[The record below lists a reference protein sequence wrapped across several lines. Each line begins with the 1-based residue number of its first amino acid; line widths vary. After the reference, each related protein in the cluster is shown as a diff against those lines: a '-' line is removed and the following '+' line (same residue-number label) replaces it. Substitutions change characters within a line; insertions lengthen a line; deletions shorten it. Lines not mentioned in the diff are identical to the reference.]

1 MNILI
6 TGTSTGLG
14 NGLTKH
20 YLKQGHTVYGISRKA
35 DDSLNKLNNFE
46 FLSQDLIK
54 FDEVK
59 EKISGFLKN
68 VQSLDLVILN
78 AGKLNKIKD
87 LKETSLDEI
96 KTIMDINL
104 WANKILI
111 DALTAQVR
119 DIKHIVAISSG
130 AAVSGARGW
139 NAYSISKAALNM
151 LIDLYA
157 KELSNIHFTALA
169 PGLIDTNMQDY
180 IYNYADDEKF
190 TVVKKLKKAKGT
202 DQMPKTDEAAR
213 IISEAIQKS
222 IKYAS
227 GSFLDVHNL

>member
-20 YLKQGHTVYGISRKA
+20 YLKQGHTVYGTSRKT

-78 AGKLNKIKD
+78 AGKLNEIKD

-96 KTIMDINL
+96 KTIMDINV

-111 DALTAQVR
+111 DTLTAQVR

-190 TVVKKLKKAKGT
+190 TVVKTLKKAKGT

-227 GSFLDVHNL
+227 GSFLDVRNL